1 MRPTLSCIATF
12 GLLHCDTMIYI
23 HFNED
28 AASKG

>member
-1 MRPTLSCIATF
+1 MRISLSCIAAF
-12 GLLHCDTMIYI
+12 GLLHRDKMIYV

>member
-1 MRPTLSCIATF
+1 MPSELSCIAAF
-12 GLLHCDTMIYI
+12 GLLHRDKIIYV

>member
-1 MRPTLSCIATF
+1 MLPSLSCIAAF
-12 GLLHCDTMIYI
+12 GLLHRDMLIYI